1 MKTLTFLL
9 MKKGHVKNNIASE
22 TKVKKKTYDLSTP
35 KNIQVRIER
44 NQMFLCKSKK
54 A

>member
-22 TKVKKKTYDLSTP
+22 TKVKKKHMT
-35 KNIQVRIER
+35 
-44 NQMFLCKSKK
+44 FLLPRTSRLE
-54 A
+54 